1 MAEDISPEE
10 LAAALAGLT
19 PSLAAEAV
27 VVNDIELQKLVGN
40 ILPDISKIEKSL
52 QKV

>member
-10 LAAALAGLT
+10 LADALAGLA

-40 ILPDISKIEKSL
+40 ILPDI
-52 QKV
+52 